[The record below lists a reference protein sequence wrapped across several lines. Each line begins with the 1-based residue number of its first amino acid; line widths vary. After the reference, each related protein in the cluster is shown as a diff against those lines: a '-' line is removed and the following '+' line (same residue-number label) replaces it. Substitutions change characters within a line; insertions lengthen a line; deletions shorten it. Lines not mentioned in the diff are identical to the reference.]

1 MHVILLDNRYE
12 NDFDTS
18 SGTGDALG
26 EDQWLWL
33 DFALKRGKNRDV
45 TLTLI
50 GAGMQMTTERALLPT
65 FENFHWV
72 NRERLYK
79 TLRLNEM
86 NNVALL
92 SGDVH
97 FGEII

>member
-12 NDFDTS
+12 NDFDTF
-18 SGTGDALG
+18 SGSGDALG

-33 DFALKRGKNRDV
+33 DFALKRGKKRNV
-45 TLTLI
+45 SMTLI
-50 GAGMQMTTERALLPT
+50 GAGMQIMPERIFLP
-65 FENFHWV
+65 FVENFHWV
-72 NRERLYK
+72 NRERIYK

-86 NNVALL
+86 SNVAFI

-97 FGEII
+97 LG